1 MHTFLLRLT
10 LVCAAIPVAARA
22 ETPKDTVVMAKP
34 IDDMIS
40 LDPAESF
47 EFSGSELVDNLYD
60 RLIGYDVK
68 DVEKLFGEL
77 ATNWSVAADGRTYTF
92 KMRPNVKFHSGNP
105 VTAED
110 AAFSY
115 QRAVILNKTPA
126 FILTQ
131 LGFTPQ
137 NAAQRIRALDPGTLV
152 IETEKAFAPSFVY
165 YALTSVVGS
174 VVDSKLVKE
183 HVKGDDLGNE
193 WLKTNEAGSGPFKLR
208 SWRPNESYTLDS
220 NPQWYRG
227 APKIKRL
234 VARHVVEPA
243 TQRLLLEKG
252 DIDYARSLTKDQLD
266 SISRNKDLAIDQG
279 NKGSILYVGLNQRNP
294 ILAKPEVRE
303 ALKWLVD
310 YDAIEKNILSGR
322 FVKHETFLPRG
333 FLGAIGDTPYKLD
346 VNKAKALLA
355 RAGYPNGFSL
365 TLDVES
371 ASPFTDVAQAL
382 QATWALAGVKASLV
396 ASDGKQLLTKY
407 RARNHEAVIY
417 RWGPDYQD
425 PHTNA
430 EAFAM
435 NYDNRD
441 DAKSKTVAWRNTWDI
456 PEFTR
461 RAGDAVLE
469 RDTKKRAAAYEQL
482 QRDHLKVAPFVILF
496 QEIEVAARRKNVDGF
511 IIGPNFGTNFYY
523 AISKK

>member
-1 MHTFLLRLT
+1 MHRLRASAILA
-10 LVCAAIPVAARA
+10 CAAIAAGARA

-47 EFSGSELVDNLYD
+47 EFSGSELVANLYD

-77 ATNWSVAADGRTYTF
+77 AESWSVAPDGKTYTF
-92 KMRPNVKFHSGNP
+92 KIRPDVKFHSGNP
-105 VTAED
+105 VTAGD
-110 AAFSY
+110 AAFSF
-115 QRAVILNKTPA
+115 RRVVLLNKTPA

-131 LGFTPQ
+131 FGFTPE
-137 NAAQRIRALDPGTLV
+137 NAAQRILATDPRTLV
-152 IETEKAFAPSFVY
+152 IETEKAVAPSFFY
-165 YALTSVVGS
+165 YALTAVVAS
-174 VVDSKLVKE
+174 VVDSRLAIE
-183 HVKGDDLGNE
+183 HAKGEDQGNE
-193 WLKTNEAGSGPFKLR
+193 WLKTNDAGSGAFKLR
-208 SWRPNESYTLDS
+208 SWRANESYTLDS
-220 NPQWYRG
+220 NAGWYRG

-252 DIDYARSLTKDQLD
+252 DVDYARSLTKDQLD
-266 SISRNKDLAIDQG
+266 AISRNKDLAIDQG

-294 ILAKPEVRE
+294 ILRKPEVRE

-310 YDAIEKNILSGR
+310 YEAIEKNILAGR
-322 FVKHETFLPRG
+322 FVRHQTFLPRG
-333 FLGAIGDTPYKLD
+333 FLGAIDEKPYKLD
-346 VNKAKALLA
+346 VKKAKALLA
-355 RAGYPNGFSL
+355 KAGYPDGFSL
-365 TLDVES
+365 TIDVES

-382 QATWALAGVKASLV
+382 QATWALGGVKASLI

-441 DAKSKTVAWRNTWDI
+441 DAKSKTVAWRNSWDI
-456 PEFTR
+456 PDFTR
-461 RAGDAVLE
+461 RAGEAVLE
-469 RDTKKRAAAYEQL
+469 RDTKKRAALYEEL
-482 QRDHLKVAPFVILF
+482 QREHLKVAPFVILF

-523 AISKK
+523 AIAKK